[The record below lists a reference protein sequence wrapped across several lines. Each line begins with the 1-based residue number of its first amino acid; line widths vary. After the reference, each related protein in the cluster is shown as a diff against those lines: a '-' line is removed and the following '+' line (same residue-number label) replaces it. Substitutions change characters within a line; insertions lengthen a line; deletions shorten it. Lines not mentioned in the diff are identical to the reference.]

1 MKKIIW
7 SVVII
12 IVIGTGFLIYSLY
25 AGDHTKKDA
34 KKNAEEIARDIGKM
48 TEVADFYLYNG
59 NETWSVVTGVTS
71 EGKKIGV
78 WVPENK
84 KQKTQV
90 IALSEGISE
99 NKAISIVKD
108 KKNVKNIV
116 YAHLGMENNQPL
128 WEITYK
134 NEKDLYGYYYLDFK
148 TGDLIRNYD
157 NL

>member
-12 IVIGTGFLIYSLY
+12 ILIGTGFLIQAIY
-25 AGDHTKKDA
+25 AGDSTKNDA
-34 KKNAEEIARDIGKM
+34 KKNAEEIARDIGDM
-48 TEVADFYLYNG
+48 TEVDDFYLYNG
-59 NETWSVVTGVTS
+59 NETWSVITGKTA

-78 WVPENK
+78 WVPEDK
-84 KQKTQV
+84 KKKSQV
-90 IALSEGISE
+90 IALSEGVSE
-99 NKAISIVKD
+99 NEAITIVKE
-108 KKNVKNIV
+108 KKNVKEIIS
-116 YAHLGMENNQPL
+116 AHLGMENNQPL

-134 NEKDLYGYYYLDFK
+134 NDKDLYGYYYLDFK

>member
-12 IVIGTGFLIYSLY
+12 FLIGAGLLIQAIY
-25 AGDHTKKDA
+25 AGDKTKNEA
-34 KKNAEEIARDIGKM
+34 KKSAEEIARDIGEM
-48 TEVADFYLYNG
+48 AEVDDFYLYNG
-59 NETWSVVTGVTS
+59 NETWSVITGKTAD
-71 EGKKIGV
+71 GKKIGV
-78 WVPENK
+78 WVPDDK
-84 KQKTQV
+84 KQKSQV

-99 NKAISIVKD
+99 NKAIAIVKE
-108 KKNVKNIV
+108 KKNVKEIIS
-116 YAHLGMENNQPL
+116 AHLGMENNQPL

-134 NEKDLYGYYYLDFK
+134 NDKDLYGYYYLDFK